1 MHWALRTYRDRVVLA
16 VSFGGLGGLVLLDLA
31 LRIDPAL
38 RVFYLDTGLLFPE
51 TLEFVGRV
59 EARYGISVIAV
70 QPELTVVEQAQRH
83 G

>member
-38 RVFYLDTGLLFPE
+38 RVYYLDTGLLFPE
-51 TLEFVGRV
+51 TLAFVKRV
-59 EARYGISVIAV
+59 EAR
-70 QPELTVVEQAQRH
+70 
-83 G
+83 